1 MKGTF
6 AGANIKGTPSMKA
19 WRVRKDLKTLRKRAD
34 VIGLQEFKWKWY
46 WRVLG
51 LLLPGW
57 SSHPGKAKGLAH
69 PVLGA
74 QAVIWKRKLFKRVKV
89 YTREGFDFAMD
100 NSGIMDNRWIRAA
113 LLESREDGF
122 TAWFLSTH
130 FAVGGDRHGSAPRRR
145 AFLDDNMVQFDAA
158 LADLR
163 RTGYPI
169 MGELDANIHRGT
181 PAYIEFMKVLRHH
194 GATVHGEHGVEFS
207 FTIPGRHGEFVRVQ
221 PSRIPPSQLET
232 DHEVRVL
239 EWFGRAGKP

>member
-19 WRVRKDLKTLRKRAD
+19 WRVRKDLRLLRRKAD
-34 VIGLQEFKWKWY
+34 VIGLQEFKWAWY

-51 LLLPGW
+51 ALLVKW
-57 SSHPGKAKGLAH
+57 STHPGKARGLAH

-74 QAVIWKRKLFKRVKV
+74 QAILWKRKVFKGVRV
-89 YTREGFDFAMD
+89 YTREAFDFNMD
-100 NSGIMDNRWIRAA
+100 SGGIMDNRWIRAA
-113 LLESREDGF
+113 LLCARIDGF
-122 TAWFLSTH
+122 TAWYLSTH
-130 FAVGGDRHGSAPRRR
+130 FAVQADRDTSTARRK
-145 AFLDDNMVQFDAA
+145 AFMRSNLHEFDQA

-181 PAYIEFMKVLRHH
+181 WAYDQFIRILEHH
-194 GATVHGEHGVEFS
+194 GATLHGEHGVEYS
-207 FTIPGRHGEFVRVQ
+207 FTIPGRKGEFTKVR
-221 PSRIPPSQLET
+221 PSRITPAQLET

-239 EWFGRAGKP
+239 EYEGHARQP